1 MTTHPH
7 IVTIVGA
14 RPQFVKA
21 AVVSK
26 AMAAHDIR
34 ETMVHTGQHYDAS
47 MSDVFFEELE
57 IPAPA
62 HHLAIGSGGH
72 GAQTGRML
80 ERIEQVILDERP
92 DRVLV
97 YGDTNSTIAGALAA
111 SKLHIPIDHVEAG
124 LRSFNRRMPE
134 ELNRVVTDHLSSMLF
149 APTTTAVANLAK
161 EGITGDQVV
170 LSGDV
175 MFDATKAAVEIANR
189 RSTVIERLSLIPGE
203 YVLATIHRAE
213 NTDDPELLESIFR
226 SLAEVSETFP
236 VVLPLHPRTR
246 KALSQA
252 NLLDFATE
260 RLRICEPLGY
270 LDMTK
275 LESSARVIAT
285 DSGGVQKEAFFH
297 RVPCVT
303 LRTET
308 EWVELVEMG
317 WNAVCPPDSSEIAQ
331 TIVRAVPPTG
341 EVRDPYGKGDA
352 ARKIVSHISNAMC
365 KVI

>member
-1 MTTHPH
+1 METQTH
-7 IVTIVGA
+7 ILTIVGA

-26 AMAAHDIR
+26 AIKVHDIR

-72 GAQTGRML
+72 GLQTGRML

-111 SKLHIPIDHVEAG
+111 SKLHVPIDHVEAG

-175 MFDATKAAVEIANR
+175 MFDATIAASKIANR
-189 RSTVIERLSLIPGE
+189 RSTVIDRLELTPGE
-203 YVLATIHRAE
+203 YILATIHRAE
-213 NTDDPELLESIFR
+213 NTDDPALLESIFR
-226 SLAEVSETFP
+226 SLAEASESCP
-236 VVLPLHPRTR
+236 VVLPLHPRTG
-246 KALSQA
+246 KALA
-252 NLLDFATE
+252 RAELLDFATK

-270 LDMTK
+270 LDMTR
-275 LESSARVIAT
+275 LEASARTIAT

-317 WNAVCPPDSSEIAQ
+317 WNTICPPDSSDVAR
-331 TIVRAVPPTG
+331 TIVHAVPPTG

-352 ARKIVSHISNAMC
+352 AGKIVSRISNAMC
-365 KVI
+365 KAV

>member
-1 MTTHPH
+1 
-7 IVTIVGA
+7 
-14 RPQFVKA
+14 
-21 AVVSK
+21 
-26 AMAAHDIR
+26 
-34 ETMVHTGQHYDAS
+34 MV
-47 MSDVFFEELE
+47 
-57 IPAPA
+57 
-62 HHLAIGSGGH
+62 
-72 GAQTGRML
+72 
-80 ERIEQVILDERP
+80 
-92 DRVLV
+92 
-97 YGDTNSTIAGALAA
+97 
-111 SKLHIPIDHVEAG
+111 
-124 LRSFNRRMPE
+124 
-134 ELNRVVTDHLSSMLF
+134 
-149 APTTTAVANLAK
+149 AVA
-161 EGITGDQVV
+161 GPRTRDH
-170 LSGDV
+170 
-175 MFDATKAAVEIANR
+175 R

-213 NTDDPELLESIFR
+213 NTDDPELLESICR

-297 RVPCVT
+297 GVPCVT

-317 WNAVCPPDSSEIAQ
+317 WNTVCDPRTGDIANLVLEARAPDATEA
-331 TIVRAVPPTG
+331 A
-341 EVRDPYGKGDA
+341 PYGDGTA
-352 ARKIVSHISNAMC
+352 SRTIARKIASHASGDR
-365 KVI
+365 

>member
-1 MTTHPH
+1 MEKQTH
-7 IVTIVGA
+7 ILTIVGA

-26 AMAAHDIR
+26 AMQAHNIR
-34 ETMVHTGQHYDAS
+34 ETMVHTGQHYDPS

-111 SKLHIPIDHVEAG
+111 SKLHIPVDHVEAG

-175 MFDATKAAVEIANR
+175 MFDATKAAVEIAAR
-189 RSTVIERLSLIPGE
+189 HSTVIERLSLIPGE

-213 NTDDPELLESIFR
+213 NTDDHELLESIFR

-297 RVPCVT
+297 RVPCIT
-303 LRTET
+303 IRTET
-308 EWVELVEMG
+308 EWVELVDLG
-317 WNAVCPPDSSEIAQ
+317 WNRVCPPSSTNLCKCIQE
-331 TIVRAVPPTG
+331 AVPPSTDQV
-341 EVRDPYGKGDA
+341 EPYGDGTA
-352 ARKIVSHISNAMC
+352 AQRIASRIASISSLEC
-365 KVI
+365 

>member
-1 MTTHPH
+1 MPKQPK
-7 IVTIVGA
+7 ILSVVGA

-26 AMAAHDIR
+26 ALQHHGLQEI
-34 ETMVHTGQHYDAS
+34 MVHTGQHYDAS

-111 SKLHIPIDHVEAG
+111 SKLHIPVDHVEAG

-149 APTTTAVANLAK
+149 APTTTAVTNLAK
-161 EGITGDQVV
+161 EGIAGDQVV
-170 LSGDV
+170 LTGDV
-175 MFDATKAAVEIANR
+175 MFDATKAAVEIAAR
-189 RSTVIERLSLIPGE
+189 HSTVIERLSLIPGE

-297 RVPCVT
+297 GVPCVT

-317 WNAVCPPDSSEIAQ
+317 WNTVCDPRSGDITSIVIEANVPDATEA
-331 TIVRAVPPTG
+331 T
-341 EVRDPYGKGDA
+341 PYGDGTA
-352 ARKIVSHISNAMC
+352 SRTIARKIASHAGRDL
-365 KVI
+365 

>member
-1 MTTHPH
+1 MEKQTH
-7 IVTIVGA
+7 ILTIVGA

-26 AMAAHDIR
+26 AMQAHNIR
-34 ETMVHTGQHYDAS
+34 ETMVHTGQHYDPS

-111 SKLHIPIDHVEAG
+111 SKLHIPVDHVEAG

-260 RLRICEPLGY
+260 QLRICEPLGY
-270 LDMTK
+270 LDMTR
-275 LESSARVIAT
+275 LEASARVIAT

-297 RVPCVT
+297 RVPCIT
-303 LRTET
+303 IRTET
-308 EWVELVEMG
+308 EWVELVDLG
-317 WNAVCPPDSSEIAQ
+317 WNRVCPPTLPDFSKYILGASQ
-331 TIVRAVPPTG
+331 PPAGTD
-341 EVRDPYGKGDA
+341 EPYGDGTA
-352 ARKIVSHISNAMC
+352 AQNIASRIAAAGPDGL
-365 KVI
+365 